1 MEQRAFMNAV
11 MALALLLGSAAGAAD
26 APTRL
31 DPVLRM
37 AMESR
42 EVTPALAKRL
52 GAKAAVDGTLLVD
65 VFVKTTDVAE
75 ASKIIEQW
83 DGRVRTVA
91 GNILI
96 AQMPVAHVEALS
108 QVDIIEYVEADKQV
122 RAKLNQSI
130 PIIRANEVHSGT
142 GLSAAYT
149 GSGVIVGVVDSGL
162 DCDHADFSTD
172 AGTSRLLGYWDQTAG
187 TSGVD
192 EIDNSTGTE
201 YTGSL
206 ITNGNCTSSAD
217 GDSTGHGTHVT
228 GIAAGSNSTYRGV
241 AYQSTIMAVKHNAQ
255 DASSAGSFATTV
267 VDGVNYIFKKAQNQD
282 PKMPAVVNLS
292 LGTSLGAHDG
302 TSLFETSLDNLL
314 KDSSGNDKQG
324 RAIVNAAGN
333 ENFSSADT
341 DAATFGGIHALISQS
356 SASNAFDFTIRRTS
370 TVFTTFGGAQVDIW
384 LTSASSCTIQ
394 LDAYAQ
400 SDKSSAQRKVDMA
413 AVTKGSSTSGDSNTD
428 SKIKIALD
436 FTDSSNANNSKQ
448 HAVATITKV
457 SGATVNST
465 DYSFDLI
472 FVGTCEGDA
481 WLYPDLTAALAFRK
495 TSALP
500 VTTNA
505 LGYTY
510 VSGDSNRTMT
520 IPSTANKVIAVGSF
534 MGAGT
539 WTDLNGASHDQTS
552 TSEGTGGTAGQIS
565 LFSSLGPTPDGRV
578 KPDISAPGEPIMSTL
593 ASTVSASS
601 STKGDATHHKLE
613 GSSMASPHVAGTV
626 ALMLQ
631 RNGCLTPTEIKSALA
646 STASSSAISGTLPNN
661 TYGAGKLDAAAAV
674 AAVSAASCEPDNA
687 SENVT
692 ASGGGNC
699 TLIPY

>member
-11 MALALLLGSAAGAAD
+11 MALALLLGTAAGAAD
-26 APTRL
+26 VATRL

-52 GAKAAVDGTLLVD
+52 GAKAAVDGTPLVD
-65 VFVKTTDVAE
+65 VFVKTTDVDE
-75 ASKIIEQW
+75 VSNIIEQW
-83 DGRVRTVA
+83 DGHVRTVA

-108 QVDIIEYVEADKQV
+108 QVDIIEYVEADKRV
-122 RAKLNQSI
+122 RTKLNQSI

-162 DCDHADFSTD
+162 DCDHADFNTD
-172 AGTSRLLGYWDQTAG
+172 AGASRLLGYWDQTTG
-187 TSGVD
+187 TGGVD

-217 GDSTGHGTHVT
+217 GDSTGHGTHVA
-228 GIAAGSNSTYRGV
+228 GIATSNNATYRGV

-267 VDGVNYIFKKAQNQD
+267 VDGVNYIFKKAQSQD

-302 TSLFETSLDNLL
+302 TSLFEKSLDNLL

-356 SASNAFDFTIRRTS
+356 SASNAFDFTIRRAS

-384 LTSASSCTIQ
+384 LTSTSSCTIQ

-400 SDKSSAQRKVDMA
+400 SDKSSAQRKVDMSP
-413 AVTKGSSTSGDSNTD
+413 VTKGSSTSGDSNTD

-520 IPSTANKVIAVGSF
+520 IPSTATKVIAVGSF

-539 WTDLNGASHDQTS
+539 WTDLNGSSHDQTS

-593 ASTVSASS
+593 ASTASASS

-646 STASSSAISGTLPNN
+646 ATASSSGISGTLPNS

-687 SENVT
+687 SENVDG
-692 ASGGGNC
+692 SGGGNC